1 MCTRHVVIRQSLQVR
16 SLLDTSS
23 HIRMQRNKSCDM
35 DLASCDRLEADDLD
49 LVTTLSEPE
58 TSRLNYEPPEA
69 EQVHISDLPE
79 NVVRIIAQF
88 CLSSGGR
95 QSSILS
101 LLAMCGVCKHWR
113 KSASYLSPG
122 SSLLFD
128 GTKATGTAS
137 STLEQKYRTLPQA
150 ERTRILHA
158 AASLFRGAPHSSTTL
173 Y

>member
-1 MCTRHVVIRQSLQVR
+1 
-16 SLLDTSS
+16 
-23 HIRMQRNKSCDM
+23 M

-69 EQVHISDLPE
+69 DQVHISDLPE

-158 AASLFRGAPHSSTTL
+158 AASLFRGAPHTPAPVAFSH
-173 Y
+173 